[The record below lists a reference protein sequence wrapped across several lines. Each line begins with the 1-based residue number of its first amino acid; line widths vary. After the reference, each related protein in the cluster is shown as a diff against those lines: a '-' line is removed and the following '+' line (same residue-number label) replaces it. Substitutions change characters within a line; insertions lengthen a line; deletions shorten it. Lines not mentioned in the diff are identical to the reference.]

1 MSDYKEGFSWKEL
14 PLGRLSFVLVLR
26 CRIRS
31 IDMKNSFYLV
41 CENALSSD
49 VMCAILTIVKLHYI
63 IFTFPLSIK

>member
-31 IDMKNSFYLV
+31 IDMKNSFYLLLR
-41 CENALSSD
+41 ERS
-49 VMCAILTIVKLHYI
+49 H
-63 IFTFPLSIK
+63 